1 MAYTALLGLVL
12 PTTGSLNGTWGTA
25 VNTQITQLIEDSIA
39 GYSTASVASGNW
51 TLTDLDGVSDTAR
64 SAILIPTGSPGV
76 TRYIDAPEQSK
87 IYVVINKS
95 DSTVYIRGGTTP
107 TTGVGIQAGTVS
119 IVAWDSS
126 ASDFV
131 QIAGGGGATGGGANQ
146 VFFNNDL
153 TVTSDYTIPA
163 TKNSGTFG
171 PIEIASGVTVTI
183 PSTSVWSVV

>member
-12 PTTGSLNGTWGTA
+12 PTTGSLNGTGGTA